1 MKIALL
7 PNFTKDNSQIIT
19 EKTVRILLNFGA
31 KLLVL
36 KDAAEKLDIAAEVF
50 SDTEEII
57 KNCDIC
63 VVIGGDGTTIHYAR
77 IAAKYEKEVLGI
89 NAGRV
94 GYISELE
101 NDELSLLS
109 KLFEDYK
116 TEDRMLLYAEIISD
130 GTVKAQFSALNDLVI
145 SRGSLSQIVD
155 FDVKQKDG
163 ESSFYR
169 ADGLIFSTPTGSTA
183 YSFSA
188 GGPVVDPKLKCIL
201 LSPVCAHL
209 PVSARTI
216 VFSSDS
222 ELLIKAS
229 SQSNRIY
236 LTADGDTSYR
246 IEEGDIIKIKKAD
259 FSAKFIKL
267 KDRSFYTTVNEKLI
281 GG

>member
-7 PNFTKDNSQIIT
+7 PNFTKEKSLLIT
-19 EKTVRILLNFGA
+19 EKTAELLINYGA
-31 KLLVL
+31 RLLL
-36 KDAAEKLDIAAEVF
+36 LEDAAQKLNVKAEVF
-50 SDTEEII
+50 KSTEEII

-101 NDELSLLS
+101 SNELSLLS

-116 TEDRMLLYAEIISD
+116 TESRMILSAEIVSK
-130 GTVKAQFSALNDLVI
+130 GEVKAQFSALNDIVI

-155 FDVKQKDG
+155 FDVMQKDG

-201 LSPVCAHL
+201 LSPVCAQL
-209 PVSARTI
+209 PISARTI

-222 ELLIKAS
+222 ELLIKAK

-236 LTADGDTSYR
+236 LTADGDAVFP
-246 IEEGDIIKIKKAD
+246 IEEGDIVIIKKAD
-259 FSAKFIKL
+259 ISAEFIKL
-267 KDRSFYTTVNEKLI
+267 KNRSFYTTVNEKLI

>member
-7 PNFTKDNSQIIT
+7 PNFTKENSLSILKKSA
-19 EKTVRILLNFGA
+19 EKLFSLGAELL
-31 KLLVL
+31 LL
-36 KDAAEKLDIAAEVF
+36 KDAAEQINIAATVF
-50 SDTEEII
+50 EDTEEII
-57 KNCDIC
+57 KNADIC

-101 NDELSLLS
+101 STELSMLS

-116 TEDRMLLYAEIISD
+116 TETRMLLTAEVISN
-130 GTVKAQFSALNDLVI
+130 GEVKEEFSALNDLVI
-145 SRGSLSQIVD
+145 SRGSLSQIVE
-155 FDVKQKDG
+155 FDVKEENG
-163 ESSFYR
+163 ASSFYR
-169 ADGLIFSTPTGSTA
+169 AVGLIFSTPTGSTA

-209 PVSARTI
+209 PVSARTL

-222 ELLIKAS
+222 VLYVKAS

-236 LTADGDTSYR
+236 LTADGDNVYR
-246 IEEGDIIKIKKAD
+246 ISEGDIVRIRKSDI
-259 FSAKFIKL
+259 SAKFIKI
-267 KDRSFYTTVNEKLI
+267 KERSFYTTFNEKLI